1 MYLAL
6 GFTLCFGLCQY
17 GLLGIFGF
25 SFFPDEFGYWAPAAK
40 LLGWDWSGTAS
51 LGSYYSFGYS
61 LILTPILYLVED
73 SILAYR
79 TAVFLNMIFM
89 CIGLCLMTGLLK
101 RLFTDL
107 DEKCAVLIA
116 SVAVISPAWIFYMQT
131 TMTEALLLSCTL
143 AVCYLFLRF
152 LEKPGAVSAILL
164 ALLLIYIYS
173 VHMRAIGMVAAA
185 VVVLIFRA
193 VRDRDGMQRRKIFI
207 ALFLTAILFAAAIAV
222 KNGLLERLYDNAS
235 AETLSVNDYAGQWRK
250 LRLLMS
256 PEGLLAFVQGIAA
269 KLLYLGASTWGLAY
283 LGLWKAGSSA
293 VLCLRKKG
301 RAEPKDDFWL
311 FWFLAAVAQILVAV
325 IYTLESAEP
334 GAQRL
339 DLFVHGRYDELII
352 PLLMACGLK
361 QFLDIRRRWL
371 AAGLAAAGMLLFT
384 LSSVLAVRRSGMTGV
399 HGYFMAG
406 MSYLLDDENFRPISF
421 LWAAVG
427 LSCLVLFVVTAAAS
441 AARKKGWT
449 KGFLIAFLLFQILCG
464 MHVSQHYIYI
474 GNSYGYGDVR
484 MADKVL
490 EAAGKREM
498 SGEETG
504 RIVHIYEGG
513 TPYIEQ
519 VQFRLRDIQVEILDV
534 SEEGTAE
541 EAFPYGLSPQDLVIL
556 QEGSEWEGLLS
567 RLYDRSWRSGHLSLY
582 YNE

>member
-61 LILTPILYLVED
+61 LLLTPILYLVED

-193 VRDRDGMQRRKIFI
+193 VRDRDGMQRRRILI
-207 ALFLTAILFAAAIAV
+207 ALLMTALLFAVAIAV

-235 AETLSVNDYAGQWRK
+235 AETLRVNDYAGQWRK
-250 LRLLMS
+250 LKLLLS
-256 PEGLLAFVQGIAA
+256 PKGLLAFVQGVAA

-283 LGLWKAGSSA
+283 LGLWKAGHAA
-293 VLCLRKKG
+293 VSCLRKK
-301 RAEPKDDFWL
+301 RMAEPKDDFWL

-334 GAQRL
+334 GAERL

-352 PLLMACGLK
+352 PLLMACGLN
-361 QFLDIRRRWL
+361 QLLDSHRRWL
-371 AAGLAAAGMLLFT
+371 AMGLSAAGMLLFT
-384 LSSVLAVRRSGMTGV
+384 LSSVLAVRRSGMAGV
-399 HGYFMAG
+399 HGYFIIG
-406 MSYLLDDENFRPISF
+406 MSYLLDEENFHPIPF

-427 LSCLVLFVVTAAAS
+427 LSCLMMLAVTVTAS
-441 AARKKGWT
+441 IARRRGWT
-449 KGFLIAFLLFQILCG
+449 KGFLTACLLLQILCG

-490 EAAGKREM
+490 EVAGQREA
-498 SGEETG
+498 SEAESG
-504 RIVHIYEGG
+504 RIIHLYEGG

-519 VQFRLRDIQVEILDV
+519 VQFRLRDIQVEILDA
-534 SEEGTAE
+534 SEDAL
-541 EAFPYGLSPQDLVIL
+541 PYGLSPQDLVIL
-556 QEGSEWEGLLS
+556 QEGSKWEGLLS